1 LIKNVESRVEPMVL
15 NGGVGGSAM
24 KIKAQEIGMSR
35 EEGGNGR
42 TESRRQEAVGAR
54 RIEGS
59 W

>member
-1 LIKNVESRVEPMVL
+1 MAL

-24 KIKAQEIGMSR
+24 KVKAQEIGVAGK
-35 EEGGNGR
+35 EGGNGV
-42 TESRRQEAVGAR
+42 TERRAQEAVGAR

>member
-1 LIKNVESRVEPMVL
+1 MVL
-15 NGGVGGSAM
+15 NGGVGGSAV
-24 KIKAQEIGMSR
+24 KIKAQEIGVAR

-42 TESRRQEAVGAR
+42 TECRRQEAVGAR